1 MIVKTVER
9 YKARQTFQPHQTLQY
24 DMLVFRVKNQTLKA
38 TWSCQVIFLFPARFG
53 PLPMFLQTSNFISL
67 CWSSVLAFRS
77 KPFNGSQLL
86 SCNSSSSPYN
96 TKCKQLSKIAIKIQK
111 LIVQKSNGY
120 YYITEIWFKSKDGVF
135 FLFAASFPLWILSCW
150 FKSNIGLEFC
160 KGTASF
166 APRILTFWFKSKIG
180 ADFCNGPSIPL

>member
-9 YKARQTFQPHQTLQY
+9 YKARQTFQPHQTLQH
-24 DMLVFRVKNQTLKA
+24 DMLVFWVKNQTLKA

-96 TKCKQLSKIAIKIQK
+96 TKCKQLRKLTSKFRSSLCRNQMVITILPKFGSSRK
-111 LIVQKSNGY
+111 TGYFSSLRPLSHCESSPVDSNR
-120 YYITEIWFKSKDGVF
+120 T
-135 FLFAASFPLWILSCW
+135 
-150 FKSNIGLEFC
+150 
-160 KGTASF
+160 
-166 APRILTFWFKSKIG
+166 
-180 ADFCNGPSIPL
+180 